1 MNDVVLEFAG
11 IHDMEPENDLC
22 AVFRWVEGEKILPI
36 WLSPV
41 DGARALSHTGGF
53 SSSRPD
59 TYDLLIDV
67 LEEHG
72 GIDSIRISSHFEGTF
87 MVDVSTT
94 DGANYDCR
102 PSDAIVLSEHF
113 GIAFSVDEDI
123 LAQTAVYVSADDLQ
137 EYFGLTFVDSPGEE
151 REVSAQG
158 SGLETSASGNPQ
170 ADADFEE
177 MMRSLGVSEEDF
189 LSGHDDEENNDTRV
203 INDDND
209 DGEV

>member
-22 AVFRWVEGEKILPI
+22 AVFRWTEGKKILPI

-41 DGARALSHTGGF
+41 DGARALSHAGGF

-59 TYDLLIDV
+59 TYDFLIDV

-72 GIDSIRISSHFEGTF
+72 GIDGIRISSHFEGTF
-87 MVDVSTT
+87 MVDVSTA
-94 DGANYDCR
+94 DGATYDCR

-113 GIAFSVDEDI
+113 GIAFSIDEEI
-123 LAQTAVYVSADDLQ
+123 LAQAAVYVSEDDLQ
-137 EYFGLTFVDSPGEE
+137 EYFGLTFTDFGEDE
-151 REVSAQG
+151 DAAEEKG
-158 SGLETSASGNPQ
+158 EGLATSASGNAQ

-177 MMRSLGVSEEDF
+177 MMRSLGVSEDDF
-189 LSGHDDEENNDTRV
+189 LHGDDGEENNDTRV
-203 INDDND
+203 INDDNGD
-209 DGEV
+209 DEV